1 MGVWDGVASGAATG
15 SVAGP
20 WGSVIGAGIGLFGSL
35 FGAHQQSKAQN
46 QAAQIEAAAQKYAAD
61 LQAKG
66 QADALAFTK
75 GQAENAYLNS
85 EVARQG
91 NYDQWAAGQRRLGS
105 VGALIGMGDRE
116 IPAYRGGVDPNFG
129 GAPAGMAPGGPAPA
143 SSGDPILDAL
153 NANYAALGVKATGP
167 GSGPTDIAYM
177 ANKIKETGG
186 LTADNNTY
194 WFGPGGRIAQE
205 LTKARGGS
213 PNASPSPVKAMGS
226 YFQPTPFAPTP
237 IAPGVSMPSLGS
249 VGSYF

>member
-1 MGVWDGVASGAATG
+1 MGVWDGVANGAATG

-20 WGSVIGAGIGLFGSL
+20 WGSVIGAGIGLFGAL

-129 GAPAGMAPGGPAPA
+129 GAPAGMAPGGPAPTTGVA
-143 SSGDPILDAL
+143 PAISADGGDIGQQLDAFFKAHGVP
-153 NANYAALGVKATGP
+153 NTETPGWVNYWNQWGSKDPAYFNQRLAKA
-167 GSGPTDIAYM
+167 DIF
-177 ANKIKETGG
+177 GG
-186 LTADNNTY
+186 GQAV
-194 WFGPGGRIAQE
+194 RAQP
-205 LTKARGGS
+205 A
-213 PNASPSPVKAMGS
+213 PVKAMGS

-237 IAPGVSMPSLGS
+237 IAPAVSMPSLGS